1 MEDLSDEKGCS
12 SQSVRHRDQVR
23 LWRSL
28 RDEEY
33 PKRNPC
39 GYLLQLSPLLY
50 GQTKILR
57 YGGKDRAVQEEI
69 WRKGKQEGIILA
81 RAICS
86 PLCPLATGGQLSSP
100 PIPNLLLSF
109 GIH

>member
-69 WRKGKQEGIILA
+69 WRKGKQEGMILA
-81 RAICS
+81 CASVHPSARWRPVDSLPHPPS
-86 PLCPLATGGQLSSP
+86 PTYS
-100 PIPNLLLSF
+100 
-109 GIH
+109 